1 MKTIAPLTTIA
12 VALFAASLAPAS
24 ASAQVTGPRQ
34 IAVSH
39 ADLDLA
45 TANGRARLDLRLL
58 HAARAAC
65 GIPSP
70 ADLRGRAKLD
80 ACVAETI
87 AAAAAR
93 RDAAIALAQRQS
105 GSVVASSR

>member
-12 VALFAASLAPAS
+12 VALFAASLVPAPAS
-24 ASAQVTGPRQ
+24 AQTGPRQ
-34 IAVSH
+34 VAVSH
-39 ADLDLA
+39 AGLDLA
-45 TANGRARLDLRLL
+45 TAKGRAALDRRLL

-80 ACVAETI
+80 ACVADTI
-87 AAAAAR
+87 AAAAPR

-105 GSVVASSR
+105 RSVLASSR

>member
-12 VALFAASLAPAS
+12 VALFAASLVPAPAS
-24 ASAQVTGPRQ
+24 AQPAGARQ

-39 ADLDLA
+39 AGLDLA
-45 TANGRARLDLRLL
+45 TAKGRAAFNLRLL
-58 HAARAAC
+58 RAARAAC

-80 ACVAETI
+80 ECAAETI
-87 AAAAAR
+87 AAAAPR
-93 RDAAIALAQRQS
+93 RDSAIALARRQS
-105 GSVVASSR
+105 GATLASSR